1 MPQQASSIDPAHV
14 PPPSGAAGRRR
25 VHVLRTMI
33 VLAAGTALLF
43 AAILYQRDS
52 RTTTQA
58 EEWARRY
65 LASIA
70 HLVVHDGALPLN
82 LAPAAPTAGQ
92 PGVVGMSWLERGVS
106 IGQVKGLLSE
116 PQAQPVSDHWQQTL
130 EQFSQALL
138 AFNQRK
144 AEAELNDLLA
154 SYPFELVRSRVLQPL
169 VERLLGLWRE
179 RPDGELLQ
187 QVWLGWLHTRF
198 ARHLIEQEKGVPVT
212 LGSWGQV
219 GPLDLVWA
227 AYELIGQG
235 HEVQLLGAVE
245 PRHAS
250 LLEGRAVTPWLVLLG
265 AGLGKPVL
273 AAGWPAGTRFFG
285 ELGRLYDDEWLK
297 AHGWQASLAEVMAD
311 MPAAAGAGGRGRKKS

>member
-1 MPQQASSIDPAHV
+1 MSDLPQDD
-14 PPPSGAAGRRR
+14 AAKPDEGIYPIREVSRLTG
-25 VHVLRTMI
+25 VNAVTLR
-33 VLAAGTALLF
+33 AW
-43 AAILYQRDS
+43 Q
-52 RTTTQA
+52 
-58 EEWARRY
+58 RRY
-65 LASIA
+65 G
-70 HLVVHDGALPLN
+70 LVQ
-82 LAPAAPTAGQ
+82 PARTDKGHRLYSEQ
-92 PGVVGMSWLERGVS
+92 DIRQIGEILSWLERGVS

-116 PQAQPVSDHWQQTL
+116 PQSQPVSDHWHQTL

-198 ARHLIEQEKGVPVT
+198 ARHLIEQEKGVPIT
-212 LGSWGQV
+212 LASWGQV

-235 HEVQLLGAVE
+235 YEVQLLGAVE
-245 PRHAS
+245 PRHVA
-250 LLEGRAVTPWLVLLG
+250 LLEGRAATPWRVLLG
-265 AGLGKPVL
+265 AGLGKPAL
-273 AAGWPAGTRFFG
+273 AADWPAGTRLFG
-285 ELGRLYDDEWLK
+285 ELGRLYDADWLA
-297 AHGWQASLAEVMAD
+297 AHGWRATLAEVMAD
-311 MPAAAGAGGRGRKKS
+311 KPAARGSKKS

>member
-1 MPQQASSIDPAHV
+1 MSDLSQEVAPLADEGIYPIREVSRLTGVNAV
-14 PPPSGAAGRRR
+14 T
-25 VHVLRTMI
+25 LR
-33 VLAAGTALLF
+33 AW
-43 AAILYQRDS
+43 Q
-52 RTTTQA
+52 
-58 EEWARRY
+58 RRY
-65 LASIA
+65 G
-70 HLVVHDGALPLN
+70 LVQ
-82 LAPAAPTAGQ
+82 PARTEKGHRLYSEQ
-92 PGVVGMSWLERGVS
+92 DIRQIGEILSWLERGVS

-116 PQAQPVSDHWQQTL
+116 PHSEPVSDHWQQTL

-154 SYPFELVRSRVLQPL
+154 SYPFELVRSRILQPL

-198 ARHLIEQEKGVPVT
+198 ARHLIEQEKGVPIT
-212 LGSWGQV
+212 LASWGQV

-235 HEVQLLGAVE
+235 YEVQLLGAVE

-265 AGLGKPVL
+265 AGLGKQEL
-273 AAGWPAGTRFFG
+273 ATGWPAGTRLFG

-297 AHGWQASLAEVMAD
+297 AHGWQASLAELMVDAPD
-311 MPAAAGAGGRGRKKS
+311 AAGTSGRGRKKS

>member
-1 MPQQASSIDPAHV
+1 MSDLPHAASSSPEEGIYPIREVSRLTGVNAV
-14 PPPSGAAGRRR
+14 T
-25 VHVLRTMI
+25 LR
-33 VLAAGTALLF
+33 AW
-43 AAILYQRDS
+43 Q
-52 RTTTQA
+52 
-58 EEWARRY
+58 RRY
-65 LASIA
+65 G
-70 HLVVHDGALPLN
+70 LVQ
-82 LAPAAPTAGQ
+82 PARTEKGHRLYSEQ
-92 PGVVGMSWLERGVS
+92 DIRQIGEILSWLERGVS

-187 QVWLGWLHTRF
+187 QVWLGWLHIRF
-198 ARHLIEQEKGVPVT
+198 ARHLIEQEKGIPVT
-212 LGSWGQV
+212 LASWGQV

-235 HEVQLLGAVE
+235 YEVQLLGAVE

-250 LLEGRAVTPWLVLLG
+250 LLEGRAVTPWLVMLG
-265 AGLGKPVL
+265 AGLGKQEL
-273 AAGWPAGTRFFG
+273 AAGWPAGTHLFG
-285 ELGRLYDDEWLK
+285 ELGRLYDGEWLK
-297 AHGWQASLAEVMAD
+297 AHGWQASLAEAVAG

>member
-1 MPQQASSIDPAHV
+1 MSDLPHAAS
-14 PPPSGAAGRRR
+14 PSPEEGIYPIREVSRLTGVNA
-25 VHVLRTMI
+25 VTLR
-33 VLAAGTALLF
+33 AW
-43 AAILYQRDS
+43 Q
-52 RTTTQA
+52 
-58 EEWARRY
+58 RRY
-65 LASIA
+65 G
-70 HLVVHDGALPLN
+70 LVQ
-82 LAPAAPTAGQ
+82 PARTEKGHRLYSEQ
-92 PGVVGMSWLERGVS
+92 DIRQIGEILSWLERGVS

-198 ARHLIEQEKGVPVT
+198 ARHLIEQEKGMPVT
-212 LGSWGQV
+212 LASWGQV

-235 HEVQLLGAVE
+235 YEVQLLGAVE

-265 AGLGKPVL
+265 AGLGKQEL
-273 AAGWPAGTRFFG
+273 AGVWPAGTRFFG

-297 AHGWQASLAEVMAD
+297 AHGWQASLAELMVDA
-311 MPAAAGAGGRGRKKS
+311 PAAAGAGGRGRKKS

>member
-1 MPQQASSIDPAHV
+1 MSDVPQDD
-14 PPPSGAAGRRR
+14 AAKPDEGIYPIREVSRLTG
-25 VHVLRTMI
+25 VNAVTLR
-33 VLAAGTALLF
+33 AW
-43 AAILYQRDS
+43 Q
-52 RTTTQA
+52 
-58 EEWARRY
+58 RRY
-65 LASIA
+65 G
-70 HLVVHDGALPLN
+70 LVQ
-82 LAPAAPTAGQ
+82 PARTEKGHRLYSEQ
-92 PGVVGMSWLERGVS
+92 DIRQIGEILSWLERGVS

-116 PQAQPVSDHWQQTL
+116 PQSQPVSDHWQQTL

-169 VERLLGLWRE
+169 VEQLLGLWRE

-198 ARHLIEQEKGVPVT
+198 ARHLIEQEKGLPVT
-212 LGSWGQV
+212 LASWGQV

-245 PRHAS
+245 PCHVA
-250 LLEGRAVTPWLVLLG
+250 LLEGRAATPWLVLLG
-265 AGLGKPVL
+265 AGLGKPAL
-273 AAGWPAGTRFFG
+273 AADWPAGTRLFG
-285 ELGRLYDDEWLK
+285 ELGRLYDADWLA
-297 AHGWQASLAEVMAD
+297 AHGWRATLAEVMAD
-311 MPAAAGAGGRGRKKS
+311 KPAARGLSGRGSKRS

>member
-1 MPQQASSIDPAHV
+1 MSDLP
-14 PPPSGAAGRRR
+14 
-25 VHVLRTMI
+25 
-33 VLAAGTALLF
+33 LAASPSPEEG
-43 AAILYQRDS
+43 IYPIREVS
-52 RTTTQA
+52 RLTGVNPVTLRAWQ
-58 EEWARRY
+58 RRY
-65 LASIA
+65 G
-70 HLVVHDGALPLN
+70 LVQ
-82 LAPAAPTAGQ
+82 PARTEKGHRLYSEQ
-92 PGVVGMSWLERGVS
+92 DIRQIGEILSWLERGVS

-169 VERLLGLWRE
+169 LERLLGLWRE

-212 LGSWGQV
+212 LASWGQV

-235 HEVQLLGAVE
+235 YEVQLLGAVE
-245 PRHAS
+245 LRHAS

-265 AGLGKPVL
+265 AGLGKQEL
-273 AAGWPAGTRFFG
+273 AAGWPAGTRLFG

-297 AHGWQASLAEVMAD
+297 AHGWQASLAELMVDA
-311 MPAAAGAGGRGRKKS
+311 PAAAGASGRGRKKS

>member
-1 MPQQASSIDPAHV
+1 MSDLPHAAS
-14 PPPSGAAGRRR
+14 PSPEEGIYPIREVSRLTGVNA
-25 VHVLRTMI
+25 VTLR
-33 VLAAGTALLF
+33 AW
-43 AAILYQRDS
+43 Q
-52 RTTTQA
+52 
-58 EEWARRY
+58 RRY
-65 LASIA
+65 G
-70 HLVVHDGALPLN
+70 LVQ
-82 LAPAAPTAGQ
+82 PARTEKGHRLYSEQ
-92 PGVVGMSWLERGVS
+92 DIRQIGEILSWLERGVS

-198 ARHLIEQEKGVPVT
+198 ARHLIEQEKGMPVT
-212 LGSWGQV
+212 LASWGQV

-265 AGLGKPVL
+265 AGLGKQEL
-273 AAGWPAGTRFFG
+273 AAVWPAGTRFFG

-297 AHGWQASLAEVMAD
+297 AHGWQASLAELMVDA
-311 MPAAAGAGGRGRKKS
+311 PAAAGAGGRGRKKS

>member
-1 MPQQASSIDPAHV
+1 MAGPFPQPLLDAVMSDLPHAAS
-14 PPPSGAAGRRR
+14 PSPEEGIYPIREVSRLTGVNA
-25 VHVLRTMI
+25 VTLR
-33 VLAAGTALLF
+33 AW
-43 AAILYQRDS
+43 Q
-52 RTTTQA
+52 
-58 EEWARRY
+58 RRY
-65 LASIA
+65 G
-70 HLVVHDGALPLN
+70 LVQ
-82 LAPAAPTAGQ
+82 PARTEKGHRLYSEQ
-92 PGVVGMSWLERGVS
+92 DIRQIGEILSWLERGVS

-212 LGSWGQV
+212 LASWGQA

-265 AGLGKPVL
+265 AGLGKQEL
-273 AAGWPAGTRFFG
+273 ASGWPAGTRFFG
-285 ELGRLYDDEWLK
+285 ELGRLYDGEWLQ
-297 AHGWQASLAEVMAD
+297 AHGWQASLAEAMAGT
-311 MPAAAGAGGRGRKKS
+311 PAAGGAGGRGRKKS

>member
-1 MPQQASSIDPAHV
+1 MSDLSQEVAPLADEGIYPIREVSRLTGVNAV
-14 PPPSGAAGRRR
+14 T
-25 VHVLRTMI
+25 LR
-33 VLAAGTALLF
+33 AW
-43 AAILYQRDS
+43 Q
-52 RTTTQA
+52 
-58 EEWARRY
+58 RRY
-65 LASIA
+65 G
-70 HLVVHDGALPLN
+70 LVQ
-82 LAPAAPTAGQ
+82 PARTEKGHRLYSEQ
-92 PGVVGMSWLERGVS
+92 DIRQIGEILSWLERGVS

-116 PQAQPVSDHWQQTL
+116 PHAEPVSDHWQQTL

-198 ARHLIEQEKGVPVT
+198 ARHLIEQEKGVPIT
-212 LGSWGQV
+212 LASWGQV

-235 HEVQLLGAVE
+235 YEVQLLGAVE

-265 AGLGKPVL
+265 AGLGKQEL
-273 AAGWPAGTRFFG
+273 AADWPAGTRLFG
-285 ELGRLYDDEWLK
+285 ELGRLYDSEWLNT
-297 AHGWQASLAEVMAD
+297 HGWQASLAELMVD
-311 MPAAAGAGGRGRKKS
+311 VTAAAGTSGRGRKKS

>member
-1 MPQQASSIDPAHV
+1 MSDLSQEVAPLPEEGIYPIREVSRLTGVNAV
-14 PPPSGAAGRRR
+14 T
-25 VHVLRTMI
+25 LR
-33 VLAAGTALLF
+33 AW
-43 AAILYQRDS
+43 Q
-52 RTTTQA
+52 
-58 EEWARRY
+58 RRY
-65 LASIA
+65 G
-70 HLVVHDGALPLN
+70 LVQ
-82 LAPAAPTAGQ
+82 PARTDKGHRLYSEQ
-92 PGVVGMSWLERGVS
+92 DIRQIGEILSWLERGVS

-116 PQAQPVSDHWQQTL
+116 SQSVPVRDHWQQTL

-198 ARHLIEQEKGVPVT
+198 ARHLIEQEKGLPVT
-212 LGSWGQV
+212 LVSWGQV

-235 HEVQLLGAVE
+235 YEVQLLGAVE
-245 PRHAS
+245 PRHAA
-250 LLEGRAVTPWLVLLG
+250 LLEGRAATPWLVLLG
-265 AGLGKPVL
+265 AGLGKPAL
-273 AAGWPAGTRFFG
+273 AADWPAGTRLFG
-285 ELGRLYDDEWLK
+285 ELGRLYDADWLA
-297 AHGWQASLAEVMAD
+297 AHGWRATLAEVMAD
-311 MPAAAGAGGRGRKKS
+311 KPAARGARGRGSKKS

>member
-1 MPQQASSIDPAHV
+1 MSDLPHAASSSPEEGIYPIREVSRLTGVNAV
-14 PPPSGAAGRRR
+14 T
-25 VHVLRTMI
+25 LR
-33 VLAAGTALLF
+33 AW
-43 AAILYQRDS
+43 Q
-52 RTTTQA
+52 
-58 EEWARRY
+58 RRY
-65 LASIA
+65 G
-70 HLVVHDGALPLN
+70 LVQ
-82 LAPAAPTAGQ
+82 PARTEKGHRLYSEQ
-92 PGVVGMSWLERGVS
+92 DIRQIGEILSWLERGVS

-130 EQFSQALL
+130 DQFSQALL

-212 LGSWGQV
+212 LASWGQV

-235 HEVQLLGAVE
+235 HEVQLLGAVD

-265 AGLGKPVL
+265 AGLGKQEL
-273 AAGWPAGTRFFG
+273 TADWPAGTRLFG
-285 ELGRLYDDEWLK
+285 ELGRLYDGEWLQ
-297 AHGWQASLAEVMAD
+297 AHGWQASLAEAMAGE
-311 MPAAAGAGGRGRKKS
+311 PAAAGAGGRGRKKS

>member
-1 MPQQASSIDPAHV
+1 MSDLPQDD
-14 PPPSGAAGRRR
+14 AAKPDEGIYPIREVSRLTG
-25 VHVLRTMI
+25 VNAVTLR
-33 VLAAGTALLF
+33 AW
-43 AAILYQRDS
+43 Q
-52 RTTTQA
+52 
-58 EEWARRY
+58 RRY
-65 LASIA
+65 G
-70 HLVVHDGALPLN
+70 LVQ
-82 LAPAAPTAGQ
+82 PARTDKGHRLYSEQ
-92 PGVVGMSWLERGVS
+92 DIRQIGEILSWLERGVS

-116 PQAQPVSDHWQQTL
+116 PQFQPVSDHWQQTL

-144 AEAELNDLLA
+144 VEAELNDLLA

-212 LGSWGQV
+212 LASWGQV

-235 HEVQLLGAVE
+235 YEVQLLGAVE
-245 PRHAS
+245 PRHVA
-250 LLEGRAVTPWLVLLG
+250 LLEGRAATPWRVLLG
-265 AGLGKPVL
+265 AGLGKPAL
-273 AAGWPAGTRFFG
+273 AADWPAGTRLFG
-285 ELGRLYDDEWLK
+285 ELGRLYDADWLA
-297 AHGWQASLAEVMAD
+297 AHGWRATLAEVMAD
-311 MPAAAGAGGRGRKKS
+311 KPAARGLSGRGSKKS

>member
-1 MPQQASSIDPAHV
+1 MSDLPQDD
-14 PPPSGAAGRRR
+14 AAKPDEGIYPIREVSRLTG
-25 VHVLRTMI
+25 VNAVTLR
-33 VLAAGTALLF
+33 AW
-43 AAILYQRDS
+43 Q
-52 RTTTQA
+52 
-58 EEWARRY
+58 RRY
-65 LASIA
+65 G
-70 HLVVHDGALPLN
+70 LVQ
-82 LAPAAPTAGQ
+82 PARTDKGHRLYSEQ
-92 PGVVGMSWLERGVS
+92 DIRQIGEILSWLERGVS

-116 PQAQPVSDHWQQTL
+116 PQSQPVSDHWHQTL

-198 ARHLIEQEKGVPVT
+198 ARHLIEQEKGLPIT
-212 LGSWGQV
+212 LASWGQV

-235 HEVQLLGAVE
+235 YEVQLLGAVE
-245 PRHAS
+245 PRHVA
-250 LLEGRAVTPWLVLLG
+250 LLEGRAATPWRVLLG
-265 AGLGKPVL
+265 AGLGKPAL
-273 AAGWPAGTRFFG
+273 AADWPAGTRLFG
-285 ELGRLYDDEWLK
+285 ELGRLYDAEWLA
-297 AHGWQASLAEVMAD
+297 AHGWRATLAEVMAD
-311 MPAAAGAGGRGRKKS
+311 KPATRGLSGRGSKKS

>member
-1 MPQQASSIDPAHV
+1 MPDLSQEVAPLADEGIYPIREVSRLTGVNAV
-14 PPPSGAAGRRR
+14 T
-25 VHVLRTMI
+25 LR
-33 VLAAGTALLF
+33 AW
-43 AAILYQRDS
+43 Q
-52 RTTTQA
+52 
-58 EEWARRY
+58 RRY
-65 LASIA
+65 G
-70 HLVVHDGALPLN
+70 LVQ
-82 LAPAAPTAGQ
+82 PARTEKGHRLYSEQ
-92 PGVVGMSWLERGVS
+92 DIRQIGEILSWLERGVS

-116 PQAQPVSDHWQQTL
+116 PYSAPVSDHWQQTL

-154 SYPFELVRSRVLQPL
+154 SYPFELVRSRILQPL

-198 ARHLIEQEKGVPVT
+198 ARHLIEQEKGVPIT
-212 LGSWGQV
+212 LASWGQV

-235 HEVQLLGAVE
+235 YEVQLLGAVE

-265 AGLGKPVL
+265 AGLGKQEL
-273 AAGWPAGTRFFG
+273 AAGWPAGTRLFG

-297 AHGWQASLAEVMAD
+297 AHGWQASLAELMAD
-311 MPAAAGAGGRGRKKS
+311 APDAAGTSGRGRKKS

>member
-1 MPQQASSIDPAHV
+1 MSDVPQDD
-14 PPPSGAAGRRR
+14 AAKPDEGIYPIREVSRLTG
-25 VHVLRTMI
+25 VNAVTLR
-33 VLAAGTALLF
+33 AW
-43 AAILYQRDS
+43 Q
-52 RTTTQA
+52 
-58 EEWARRY
+58 RRY
-65 LASIA
+65 G
-70 HLVVHDGALPLN
+70 LVQ
-82 LAPAAPTAGQ
+82 PARTDKGHRLYSEQ
-92 PGVVGMSWLERGVS
+92 DIRQIGEILSWLERGVS

-116 PQAQPVSDHWQQTL
+116 PQSQPVSDHWQQTL

-169 VERLLGLWRE
+169 VEQLLGLWRE

-198 ARHLIEQEKGVPVT
+198 ARHLIEQEKGLPVT
-212 LGSWGQV
+212 LASWGQV

-245 PRHAS
+245 PCHVA
-250 LLEGRAVTPWLVLLG
+250 LLEGRAATPWLVLLG
-265 AGLGKPVL
+265 AGLGKPAL
-273 AAGWPAGTRFFG
+273 AADWPAGTRLFG
-285 ELGRLYDDEWLK
+285 ELGRLYDAEWLA
-297 AHGWQASLAEVMAD
+297 AHGWRATLAEVMAD
-311 MPAAAGAGGRGRKKS
+311 QPAAARGLSGRGGKRS

>member
-1 MPQQASSIDPAHV
+1 MSDLPQDDTAKPDEGIYPIREVSRLTGVNAV
-14 PPPSGAAGRRR
+14 T
-25 VHVLRTMI
+25 LR
-33 VLAAGTALLF
+33 AW
-43 AAILYQRDS
+43 Q
-52 RTTTQA
+52 
-58 EEWARRY
+58 RRY
-65 LASIA
+65 G
-70 HLVVHDGALPLN
+70 LVQ
-82 LAPAAPTAGQ
+82 PARTDKGHRLYSEQ
-92 PGVVGMSWLERGVS
+92 DIRQIGEILSWLERGVS

-116 PQAQPVSDHWQQTL
+116 PQSQPVSDHWQQTL

-198 ARHLIEQEKGVPVT
+198 ARHLIEQEKGIPVT
-212 LGSWGQV
+212 LASWGQV

-235 HEVQLLGAVE
+235 YEVQLLGAVE
-245 PRHAS
+245 PRHVA
-250 LLEGRAVTPWLVLLG
+250 LLEGRAATPWLVLLG
-265 AGLGKPVL
+265 AGLGKPDL
-273 AAGWPAGTRFFG
+273 AADWPAGTRFFG
-285 ELGRLYDDEWLK
+285 ELGRLYDADWLSQ
-297 AHGWQASLAEVMAD
+297 HGWRGSLAEAIAD
-311 MPAAAGAGGRGRKKS
+311 KPATRGLSGRGSKKS

>member
-1 MPQQASSIDPAHV
+1 MSDLSQEVAPLADEGIYPIREVSRLTGVNAV
-14 PPPSGAAGRRR
+14 T
-25 VHVLRTMI
+25 LR
-33 VLAAGTALLF
+33 AW
-43 AAILYQRDS
+43 Q
-52 RTTTQA
+52 
-58 EEWARRY
+58 RRY
-65 LASIA
+65 G
-70 HLVVHDGALPLN
+70 LVQ
-82 LAPAAPTAGQ
+82 PARTEKGHRLYSEQ
-92 PGVVGMSWLERGVS
+92 DIRQIGEILSWLERGVS

-116 PQAQPVSDHWQQTL
+116 PYSAPVSDYWQQTL

-154 SYPFELVRSRVLQPL
+154 SYPFELVRSRILQPL

-198 ARHLIEQEKGVPVT
+198 ARHLIEQEKGVPIT
-212 LGSWGQV
+212 LASWGQV

-235 HEVQLLGAVE
+235 YEVQLLGAVE

-265 AGLGKPVL
+265 AGLGKQEL
-273 AAGWPAGTRFFG
+273 ATGWPAGTRLFG

-297 AHGWQASLAEVMAD
+297 AHGWQASLAELMVDA
-311 MPAAAGAGGRGRKKS
+311 PAAAGASGRGRKKS

>member
-1 MPQQASSIDPAHV
+1 MSDLPHAAS
-14 PPPSGAAGRRR
+14 PSPEEGIYPIREVSRLTGVNA
-25 VHVLRTMI
+25 VTLR
-33 VLAAGTALLF
+33 AW
-43 AAILYQRDS
+43 Q
-52 RTTTQA
+52 
-58 EEWARRY
+58 RRY
-65 LASIA
+65 G
-70 HLVVHDGALPLN
+70 LVQ
-82 LAPAAPTAGQ
+82 PARTEKGHRLYSEQ
-92 PGVVGMSWLERGVS
+92 DIRQIGEILSWLERGVS

-212 LGSWGQV
+212 LASWGQV

-250 LLEGRAVTPWLVLLG
+250 LLEGRAVTPWLVLMG
-265 AGLGKPVL
+265 AGLGKQEL
-273 AAGWPAGTRFFG
+273 AADWPAATRFFG
-285 ELGRLYDDEWLK
+285 ELGRLYDGEWLQ

>member
-1 MPQQASSIDPAHV
+1 MSDLPHAAS
-14 PPPSGAAGRRR
+14 PSPEEGSYPIREVSRLTGVNA
-25 VHVLRTMI
+25 VTLR
-33 VLAAGTALLF
+33 AW
-43 AAILYQRDS
+43 Q
-52 RTTTQA
+52 
-58 EEWARRY
+58 RRY
-65 LASIA
+65 G
-70 HLVVHDGALPLN
+70 LVQ
-82 LAPAAPTAGQ
+82 PARTEKGHRLYSEQ
-92 PGVVGMSWLERGVS
+92 DIRQIGEILSWLERGVS

-212 LGSWGQV
+212 LASWGQV

-265 AGLGKPVL
+265 AGLGKQEL
-273 AAGWPAGTRFFG
+273 AADWPAGTRLFG
-285 ELGRLYDDEWLK
+285 ELGRLYDGEWLQ
-297 AHGWQASLAEVMAD
+297 AHGWQASLAEAMAGG
-311 MPAAAGAGGRGRKKS
+311 PAAAGAGGRGRKKS

>member
-1 MPQQASSIDPAHV
+1 MSDLSQEVAPLADEGIYPIREVSRLTGVNAV
-14 PPPSGAAGRRR
+14 T
-25 VHVLRTMI
+25 LR
-33 VLAAGTALLF
+33 AW
-43 AAILYQRDS
+43 Q
-52 RTTTQA
+52 
-58 EEWARRY
+58 RRY
-65 LASIA
+65 G
-70 HLVVHDGALPLN
+70 LVQ
-82 LAPAAPTAGQ
+82 PARTEKGHRLYSEQ
-92 PGVVGMSWLERGVS
+92 DIRQIGEILSWLERGVS

-116 PQAQPVSDHWQQTL
+116 PHAEPVSDHWQQTL
-130 EQFSQALL
+130 EQFSLALL

-212 LGSWGQV
+212 LASWGQV

-235 HEVQLLGAVE
+235 YEVQLLGAVE

-265 AGLGKPVL
+265 VGLGKQEL
-273 AAGWPAGTRFFG
+273 AADWPAGTRLFG
-285 ELGRLYDDEWLK
+285 ELGRLYDDEWLN
-297 AHGWQASLAEVMAD
+297 AHGWQASLAELMAD
-311 MPAAAGAGGRGRKKS
+311 APAAAGASGRGRKKS

>member
-1 MPQQASSIDPAHV
+1 MSDLSHEVAPLADEGIYPIREVSRLTGVNAV
-14 PPPSGAAGRRR
+14 T
-25 VHVLRTMI
+25 LR
-33 VLAAGTALLF
+33 AW
-43 AAILYQRDS
+43 Q
-52 RTTTQA
+52 
-58 EEWARRY
+58 RRY
-65 LASIA
+65 G
-70 HLVVHDGALPLN
+70 LVQ
-82 LAPAAPTAGQ
+82 PARTEKGHRLYSEQ
-92 PGVVGMSWLERGVS
+92 DIRQIGEILSWLERGVS

-116 PQAQPVSDHWQQTL
+116 PHAEPVSDHWQQTL

-212 LGSWGQV
+212 LASWGQV

-235 HEVQLLGAVE
+235 YEVQLLGAAL
-245 PRHAS
+245 PHHAS

-265 AGLGKPVL
+265 AGLGKQEL
-273 AAGWPAGTRFFG
+273 TAGWPAGTRLFG
-285 ELGRLYDDEWLK
+285 ELGRLYDSEWLQ
-297 AHGWQASLAEVMAD
+297 AHGWQVSLAELMAQT
-311 MPAAAGAGGRGRKKS
+311 PAAGSVSGRGREKS

>member
-1 MPQQASSIDPAHV
+1 MEVTMSDVPQDD
-14 PPPSGAAGRRR
+14 AAKPDEGIYPIREVSRLTG
-25 VHVLRTMI
+25 VNAVTLR
-33 VLAAGTALLF
+33 AW
-43 AAILYQRDS
+43 Q
-52 RTTTQA
+52 
-58 EEWARRY
+58 RRY
-65 LASIA
+65 G
-70 HLVVHDGALPLN
+70 LVQ
-82 LAPAAPTAGQ
+82 PARTDKGHRLYSEQ
-92 PGVVGMSWLERGVS
+92 DIRQIGEILSWLERGVS

-116 PQAQPVSDHWQQTL
+116 PQSQPVSDHWQQTL

-198 ARHLIEQEKGVPVT
+198 ARHLIEQEKGLPVT
-212 LGSWGQV
+212 LASWGQV

-235 HEVQLLGAVE
+235 YEVQLLGAVE
-245 PRHAS
+245 PRHVA
-250 LLEGRAVTPWLVLLG
+250 LLEGRALTPWRVLLG
-265 AGLGKPVL
+265 AGLGKPAL
-273 AAGWPAGTRFFG
+273 AADWPAGTRLFG
-285 ELGRLYDDEWLK
+285 ELGRLYDADWLA
-297 AHGWQASLAEVMAD
+297 AHGWRATLAEVMAD
-311 MPAAAGAGGRGRKKS
+311 RPATRGLGGRKRS

>member
-1 MPQQASSIDPAHV
+1 MSDLSQEVAPLADEGIYPIREVSRLTGVNAV
-14 PPPSGAAGRRR
+14 T
-25 VHVLRTMI
+25 LR
-33 VLAAGTALLF
+33 AW
-43 AAILYQRDS
+43 Q
-52 RTTTQA
+52 
-58 EEWARRY
+58 RRY
-65 LASIA
+65 G
-70 HLVVHDGALPLN
+70 LVQ
-82 LAPAAPTAGQ
+82 PARTEKGHRLYSEQ
-92 PGVVGMSWLERGVS
+92 DIRQIGEILSWLERGVS

-116 PQAQPVSDHWQQTL
+116 PHSEPVNDHWQQTL

-144 AEAELNDLLA
+144 AESELNDLLA
-154 SYPFELVRSRVLQPL
+154 SYPFELVRSRILQPL

-198 ARHLIEQEKGVPVT
+198 ARHLIEQEKGVPIT
-212 LGSWGQV
+212 LASWGQV

-235 HEVQLLGAVE
+235 YEVQLLGAVE

-265 AGLGKPVL
+265 AGLGKQEL
-273 AAGWPAGTRFFG
+273 ATGWPAGTRLFG
-285 ELGRLYDDEWLK
+285 ELGRLYDSEWLK
-297 AHGWQASLAEVMAD
+297 GHGWQASLAELMAD
-311 MPAAAGAGGRGRKKS
+311 TPAAAGASGRGRKKS

>member
-1 MPQQASSIDPAHV
+1 MSDLPHAVS
-14 PPPSGAAGRRR
+14 PSPEEGIYPIREVSRLTGVNA
-25 VHVLRTMI
+25 VTLR
-33 VLAAGTALLF
+33 AW
-43 AAILYQRDS
+43 Q
-52 RTTTQA
+52 
-58 EEWARRY
+58 RRY
-65 LASIA
+65 G
-70 HLVVHDGALPLN
+70 LVQ
-82 LAPAAPTAGQ
+82 PARTEKGHRLYSEQ
-92 PGVVGMSWLERGVS
+92 DIRQIGEILSWLERGVS

-138 AFNQRK
+138 AFNQHK

-212 LGSWGQV
+212 LASWGQV

-265 AGLGKPVL
+265 AGLGKQEL

-285 ELGRLYDDEWLK
+285 ELGRLYDGEWLQ
-297 AHGWQASLAEVMAD
+297 AHGWQASLAEAMAGRL
-311 MPAAAGAGGRGRKKS
+311 AADGAGGRGRKKS